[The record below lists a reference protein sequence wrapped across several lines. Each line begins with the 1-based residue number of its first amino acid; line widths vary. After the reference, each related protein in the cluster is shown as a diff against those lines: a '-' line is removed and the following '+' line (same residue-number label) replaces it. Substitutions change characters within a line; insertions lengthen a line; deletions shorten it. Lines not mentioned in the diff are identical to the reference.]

1 MKIHI
6 VKKGDTLYALA
17 KKYGITLEKLISMN
31 SQIANPNE
39 LDVGMKIKVPST
51 PVPSSGHE
59 IVHKHVVKEGD
70 TLWKLSKAWGIP
82 LQTMID
88 ANPQLKNPNV
98 LVIGQVVNIP
108 KVQADGNVPAPNE
121 NVPPP
126 SKEELTKPKSEN
138 TKPKSENTKPKE
150 EITKPKS
157 EVTKPKEEVNKP
169 NVEVKPKEE
178 VNKPNAEVN
187 PKEEV
192 NKPNAEVKPK
202 EEVNKPNAEVKP
214 KEEVNKPNAEIKPKE
229 EVTKPN
235 AEIKPKEE
243 VKKPKVE
250 IVQPKVETK
259 KPKSTTEFMYEMEKV
274 NIVSP
279 QNVPWVGNEQLH
291 YNQPMN
297 YPSSFNQPMG
307 NQSFQNQPNIQH
319 PFAAPAP
326 SCPPN
331 YEIPVPVLPQYV
343 SPIPYESC
351 GCNQI
356 NSNWYSSYIEPNV
369 TPNIHPHIHPNIHP
383 NVEPNIHPHIQPNVH
398 PNIEPNIHP
407 YIHPNIHPNVE
418 PNIHPHIQPNVHPN
432 IEPNIHPHIHPNV
445 HPNIE
450 PNIHPHIHPNVHPNI
465 EPNIHPHIHPNVHPN
480 VEPNIHPHI
489 QPNVH
494 PNIQPNMK
502 PKVEPNSQLAPYD
515 YHCMPTPIFCDPG
528 FPPIPTAIYPPYPPV
543 YGGAAS
549 TVPGY
554 IQSAIPAAIPTGVW
568 GPVGCQPF
576 VYPCGYESEHGKHS
590 YENQSWQ
597 NASNMHAPIMKEN
610 DSYMRPSGYSSD
622 GVNYN
627 PSLYGAIPGLANSSI
642 ESNAS
647 NAADID
653 GLGERAEGGVEEVD
667 SNVDTE
673 NTEDKE
679 GHISNVGSKGKQAK
693 IKGTPS
699 RTTKKKKSSKKTT
712 AQERSSIKTR
722 SIPWING

>member
-138 TKPKSENTKPKE
+138 TKPKE

-157 EVTKPKEEVNKP
+157 EVT
-169 NVEVKPKEE
+169 
-178 VNKPNAEVN
+178 
-187 PKEEV
+187 
-192 NKPNAEVKPK
+192 KPK

-356 NSNWYSSYIEPNV
+356 NSNWYPSYIEPNV
-369 TPNIHPHIHPNIHP
+369 TPNIHPHIHPNIHPNVEPNIHPHIHPNIHPNVEPNIHPYIHPNIHP

-432 IEPNIHPHIHPNV
+432 IEPNIHPHIQPNV

-465 EPNIHPHIHPNVHPN
+465 
-480 VEPNIHPHI
+480 EPNIHPHI

>member
-187 PKEEV
+187 
-192 NKPNAEVKPK
+192 
-202 EEVNKPNAEVKP
+202 P

>member
-1 MKIHI
+1 MHGVKIHI

-17 KKYGITLEKLISMN
+17 KKYGITVEELISMN

-138 TKPKSENTKPKE
+138 TKPKE

-169 NVEVKPKEE
+169 NAEIKPKEE
-178 VNKPNAEVN
+178 VNKPNAEIK

-192 NKPNAEVKPK
+192 NKPNAEIKPK

-214 KEEVNKPNAEIKPKE
+214 KEEV
-229 EVTKPN
+229 TKPN
-235 AEIKPKEE
+235 AEVKPKEE

-319 PFAAPAP
+319 PFAAPVP

-331 YEIPVPVLPQYV
+331 YEIPVPALPQYV

-369 TPNIHPHIHPNIHP
+369 EPNIHPHIHPNIHP
-383 NVEPNIHPHIQPNVH
+383 NIEPNIHPHMHPNVH
-398 PNIEPNIHP
+398 PNVEPNIHP
-407 YIHPNIHPNVE
+407 YIHPNVHPNVE
-418 PNIHPHIQPNVHPN
+418 PNIHPY
-432 IEPNIHPHIHPNV
+432 IHPNV
-445 HPNIE
+445 HPN
-450 PNIHPHIHPNVHPNI
+450 V

-480 VEPNIHPHI
+480 VEPNIHPHM

-597 NASNMHAPIMKEN
+597 NASNMHAPIMKGN

-627 PSLYGAIPGLANSSI
+627 PSLYGAIPGLVNSSI

-647 NAADID
+647 NAANID
-653 GLGERAEGGVEEVD
+653 GLGERAEGRVEEVD

-673 NTEDKE
+673 ITEDKE

-699 RTTKKKKSSKKTT
+699 GTTKKKKSSKKTT
-712 AQERSSIKTR
+712 TQERSSIKTR